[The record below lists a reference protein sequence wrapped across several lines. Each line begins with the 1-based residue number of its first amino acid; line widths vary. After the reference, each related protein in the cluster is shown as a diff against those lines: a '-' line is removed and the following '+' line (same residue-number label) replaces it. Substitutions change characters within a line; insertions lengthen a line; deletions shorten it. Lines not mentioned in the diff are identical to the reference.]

1 LVWAQGPIKAIKPGY
16 RLIAESIHYLE
27 VVAIPKGTFVHHK
40 IGGHQI
46 KTGVKGDPIVLQ
58 FYRRVDL
65 RIDTRHIG

>member
-1 LVWAQGPIKAIKPGY
+1 
-16 RLIAESIHYLE
+16 LIAESIHYLE